1 MDREEMREDH
11 IVMLGGT
18 VMMMKNGEMQPM
30 DEEITMPDGTKIR
43 MDGTML
49 MPDGTVRMMAEGETM
64 PIQAEGA
71 PANPED
77 IGDRQFT
84 EAMEDEELRDQ
95 LH

>member
-1 MDREEMREDH
+1 MDGHDMQEDH
-11 IVMLGGT
+11 IVMQGSM
-18 VMMMKNGEMQPM
+18 VMMMKNGEMRPM

-49 MPDGTVRMMAEGETM
+49 MPDGTVRMMAEGESMLLPGETTTGG
-64 PIQAEGA
+64 AEDMTEA
-71 PANPED
+71 
-77 IGDRQFT
+77 QFK